1 MKNIFAL
8 LVLSLIFISCKK
20 ETITPQQPLPPQP
33 LITDSSLIDTTLSLK
48 NTTWVVTKVLNT
60 DFSQELRSD
69 TLVFIS
75 FNTYS
80 FNGVMSTYHLY
91 QNSFGYTLVLNNT
104 TWGHITGVVYDNNLT
119 TGSIENC
126 QFKNYFTNQNVVK
139 MWIYKE

>member
-104 TWGHITGVVYDNNLT
+104 TWGHITG
-119 TGSIENC
+119 GI
-126 QFKNYFTNQNVVK
+126 
-139 MWIYKE
+139 